1 MSSRRQVL
9 VWTGILPLLAPLAV
23 GALSTGCASAGAV
36 VKKYRID
43 ASLRSE
49 SQDSR
54 VRNLVLHYTALPT
67 GASLEQLTNGEH
79 GASAHYLVPDGGLL
93 EAGTVYQ
100 LVPEERR
107 AWHAGRSY
115 WQGDRLINSSSIGIE
130 IVNQGY
136 PSPEQDDLPLM
147 QRRWFDF
154 EPAQIAVVAQLAA
167 DIIARHQ
174 ILPHKVV
181 GHSDVSPGRKVDPG
195 PLFPWERLY
204 REHHIGAWPEREA
217 VEYYRRLAPY
227 RGDVRDLQKRLL
239 DYGYEAPQTG
249 VLDKESQ
256 DVVAA
261 FQMHFRP
268 ARYDGVPDTETSAIL
283 DALLEKYFKRARPGR
298 AREQQPSAAP
308 RKDNGKGSDSWP
320 LTP

>member
-1 MSSRRQVL
+1 MTSRRQVL
-9 VWTGILPLLAPLAV
+9 AWTGALPLLAPVAI
-23 GALSTGCASAGAV
+23 GALSAGCASAGGKAG
-36 VKKYRID
+36 KYRID

-49 SQDSR
+49 NQDSR
-54 VRNLVLHYTALPT
+54 VRNLVFHYTAQPNSV
-67 GASLEQLTNGEH
+67 SLELLTNGEH
-79 GASAHYLVPDGGLL
+79 GASAHYLVPDGPLL
-93 EAGTVYQ
+93 AAGTVYQ

-136 PSPEQDDLPLM
+136 PSPAEDDLPLM

-154 EPAQIAVVAQLAA
+154 DAEQIAVVAELAT

-174 ILPHKVV
+174 IPPHKVV

-195 PLFPWERLY
+195 PRFPWERLY
-204 REHHIGAWPEREA
+204 RDYNIGAWPEREA
-217 VEYYRRLAPY
+217 VEYYRRQAAY

-256 DVVAA
+256 EVVAA

-268 ARYDGVPDTETSAIL
+268 ARYDGVPDAETSAIL
-283 DALLEKYFKRARPGR
+283 DALLEKYFSRARPGR
-298 AREQQPSAAP
+298 APGSKPAMAP
-308 RKDNGKGSDSWP
+308 KKDNGKGSDTWP